1 MTTLKQWVAGARPK
15 TLPAALAPVLV
26 GTAFA
31 GSDGKVIES
40 ALALTISLGLQIGVN
55 FANDYS
61 DGIRGTDNARI
72 GPMRLVGSG
81 AASAAS
87 VKNAA
92 LLSISIAA
100 IAGVALAARSS
111 WLLLLIGAISIVA
124 AWTYTGGPKPYGYF
138 ALGELSVFI
147 FFGLVAT
154 IGTYYAQV
162 GSIDSKVVSAA
173 IAIGCLACSILIV
186 NNLRDRIGDEA
197 SRKRTLAVLLGE
209 RKTRLFY
216 QLTILTP
223 FLISLMLSVSSLFF
237 LIALGAFPFAYSVLR
252 DVRGAQ
258 GRELIGILVRTGRLQ
273 MIFALLLSIAAILAA
288 R

>member
-15 TLPAALAPVLV
+15 TLPAALAPVMV

-40 ALALTISLGLQIGVN
+40 VLALTISLGLQIGVN

-100 IAGVALAARSS
+100 IAGITLAARSS

>member
-223 FLISLMLSVSSLFF
+223 FLISLMLSASSLFF

-252 DVRGAQ
+252 DVRSAE